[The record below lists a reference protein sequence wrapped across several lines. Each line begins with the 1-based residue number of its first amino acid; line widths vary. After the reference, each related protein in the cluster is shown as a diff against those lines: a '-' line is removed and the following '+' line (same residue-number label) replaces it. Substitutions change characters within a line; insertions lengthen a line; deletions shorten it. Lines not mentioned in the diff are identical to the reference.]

1 MQFCNIL
8 FKIKKKKVDIPNKSN
23 GNGNVLCFCLSVYLN
38 FSQSS
43 WSIPEIRENSCQLL
57 VELVVGIHRF
67 TGKIVSDYAVQTFMD
82 K

>member
-1 MQFCNIL
+1 MFYL
-8 FKIKKKKVDIPNKSN
+8 KKKKKKVDIPYYKRN
-23 GNGNVLCFCLSVYLN
+23 GYGNVLCFCLSWYLN

-43 WSIPEIRENSCQLL
+43 WSVPEIRENSCQLL